1 MKKNSLKLAALF
13 GATAVILGAFGAHA
27 LKNQLTPKALEIFQ
41 TGVTYQFY
49 HALALLGLACLPGA
63 VSKWYKVAQISFA
76 VGILGFSGSL
86 YLLACR
92 ALFSIEHLTPV
103 LGPITPL
110 GGTCFI
116 IAWACVFLHAKNNV
130 D

>member
-1 MKKNSLKLAALF
+1 MRQNSLKLAALF

-41 TGVTYQFY
+41 TGVTYQFN
-49 HALALLGLACLPGA
+49 HALALLGLACLPGP
-63 VSKWYKVAQISFA
+63 VSKWYKAAQ
-76 VGILGFSGSL
+76 VGFVVGSIAFSGSL

-92 ALFSIEHLTPV
+92 TLFSIEFLTPV

-116 IAWACVFLHAKNNV
+116 IAWACLFVHAKNNV
-130 D
+130 K

>member
-1 MKKNSLKLAALF
+1 MKQNSLKLAALF

-27 LKNQLTPKALEIFQ
+27 LKNQLSPKALEIFQ

-49 HALALLGLACLPGA
+49 HALALLGLACLPGP
-63 VSKWYKVAQISFA
+63 VSKWYKGAQISFV
-76 VGILGFSGSL
+76 VGIVAFSGSL

-92 ALFSIEHLTPV
+92 TLFSIDYLTPV
-103 LGPITPL
+103 LGPITPI

-116 IAWACVFLHAKNNV
+116 IAWTCLFVHGKKNVN
-130 D
+130 